1 MNKLEFK
8 DIHDRHIGRSI
19 RMQAEQNG
27 DTRFLVFDRT
37 VYTFHE
43 TNEKVNELAAGLRR
57 LGIGRGDRVV
67 FYMSSAPE
75 VMFLVLAVNKLGA
88 VWVPVNSDYKGAWL
102 EDTINRGRAKLLVT
116 DTSHAERIA
125 AVASGLNVE
134 RIAVLGDHACLPGAL
149 GFGELYA
156 PSAGEPRSWSP
167 NTWRGHWMN
176 FALTWFRSTRRVLRE
191 LGARTVHSYRVNCRR
206 R

>member
-1 MNKLEFK
+1 MNKLVF
-8 DIHDRHIGRSI
+8 DNIHDRHIGRAI

-37 VYTFHE
+37 VYTFDQA
-43 TNEKVNELAAGLRR
+43 NSRVNELAAGLRK
-57 LGIGRGDRVV
+57 LGIERGDRVV

-116 DTSHAERIA
+116 DTSHAER
-125 AVASGLNVE
+125 VAMPCGIS
-134 RIAVLGDHACLPGAL
+134 C
-149 GFGELYA
+149 
-156 PSAGEPRSWSP
+156 SSWPIS
-167 NTWRGHWMN
+167 
-176 FALTWFRSTRRVLRE
+176 
-191 LGARTVHSYRVNCRR
+191 RR
-206 R
+206 RSRTG

>member
-27 DTRFLVFDRT
+27 DTRFLGFDRT

-57 LGIGRGDRVV
+57 LGIARGDRVV

-75 VMFLVLAVNKLGA
+75 VMFLVLAG
-88 VWVPVNSDYKGAWL
+88 
-102 EDTINRGRAKLLVT
+102 
-116 DTSHAERIA
+116 
-125 AVASGLNVE
+125 
-134 RIAVLGDHACLPGAL
+134 
-149 GFGELYA
+149 
-156 PSAGEPRSWSP
+156 
-167 NTWRGHWMN
+167 
-176 FALTWFRSTRRVLRE
+176 
-191 LGARTVHSYRVNCRR
+191 
-206 R
+206 